1 MAPEGESFS
10 AITIYQ
16 IGGNG
21 SKPFPSR
28 TKPLLQ
34 SKAKCEAICEAINMK
49 ITLILMQIKL
59 IFVRKAAFSLV
70 LIVRIFGTC

>member
-1 MAPEGESFS
+1 
-10 AITIYQ
+10 
-16 IGGNG
+16 
-21 SKPFPSR
+21 
-28 TKPLLQ
+28 
-34 SKAKCEAICEAINMK
+34 MK